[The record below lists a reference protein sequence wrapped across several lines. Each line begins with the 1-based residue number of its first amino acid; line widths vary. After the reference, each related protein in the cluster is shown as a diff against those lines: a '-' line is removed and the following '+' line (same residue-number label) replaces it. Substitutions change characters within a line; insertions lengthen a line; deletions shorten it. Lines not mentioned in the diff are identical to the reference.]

1 MILKPSGKSLYS
13 VIGTYF
19 FIIITITLLLQA
31 SFNYLQTK
39 KQLQDNI
46 INDVETSSLLLK
58 GSLIK
63 FIDSYQV
70 TEYENLIKNEMRHQN
85 LLAIIVEDYLTGKV
99 IGQQSY
105 LTGFIR
111 DKDLKLRPLVLEKSN
126 HIEQVKNSLFK
137 KETLL
142 KRITRF

>member
-63 FIDSYQV
+63 FIDSY
-70 TEYENLIKNEMRHQN
+70 
-85 LLAIIVEDYLTGKV
+85 
-99 IGQQSY
+99 
-105 LTGFIR
+105 
-111 DKDLKLRPLVLEKSN
+111 
-126 HIEQVKNSLFK
+126 
-137 KETLL
+137 
-142 KRITRF
+142 